1 MIVDNLPLVGFLVTD
16 VWRRA
21 THLSRD
27 DLAAA
32 GALALVT
39 AADAYDPTR
48 GVPFGAFARRRIL
61 GAFADEM
68 RAMDWATRGAR
79 ERIKSVT
86 QTQEALTGG
95 LGRAATIDEVAEA
108 MGVPRD
114 TVTEGLADAARTVES
129 LDETVTDRLTAEI
142 EAPGDRLLDDERIR
156 HLTAAVESLPER
168 HREIIRRVYLQ
179 GEPVSDVAKGLG
191 ITHSAVSQQR
201 SAAIRMLRLGFDA
214 HYGDQGDDEISPV
227 GAGGGAAISRQGTE
241 FLERM
246 SRHPL
251 LEATQRRDL
260 GRRDLGRRDEARLVS

>member
-1 MIVDNLPLVGFLVTD
+1 MSTTDRDRLIVDNLPLVGFLVTD

-39 AADAYDPTR
+39 AADAYDPSR

-86 QTQEALTGG
+86 QTQEALSAG
-95 LGRAATIDEVAEA
+95 LGRASTIDEVAEA
-108 MGVPRD
+108 MGVPRE
-114 TVTEGLADAARTVES
+114 TVIEGLADAERTVQS

-142 EAPGDRLLDDERIR
+142 EAPGERLLDEERIR

-168 HREIIRRVYLQ
+168 QREIIRRVYLQ
-179 GEPVSDVAKGLG
+179 GEPVSEVAKDLG

-201 SAAIRMLRLGFDA
+201 SAAIRMLRLGLDT
-214 HYGDQGDDEISPV
+214 HYGEQDEELAHAAV
-227 GAGGGAAISRQGTE
+227 DGAGAATTRQGTE

-251 LEATQRRDL
+251 LDR
-260 GRRDLGRRDEARLVS
+260 V